1 MKSLAPAASFAAHAE
16 PTLHNRPCTH
26 GVTMTGV
33 NERVY
38 SSVQVG
44 GRRVITMK
52 RAVLVTRSRSSSTEM
67 SISDFG
73 QQTRDDYIAF
83 TYYIIN
89 RRSLRKKRLSTR
101 V

>member
-44 GRRVITMK
+44 GRVITMK
-52 RAVLVTRSRSSSTEM
+52 RAVLVTRSRSSSPEM

-73 QQTRDDYIAF
+73 QQTRDD
-83 TYYIIN
+83 
-89 RRSLRKKRLSTR
+89 R
-101 V
+101 VYLLYH

>member
-26 GVTMTGV
+26 GVTMTDV

-52 RAVLVTRSRSSSTEM
+52 RAVLVTRSRSSFPEM

-73 QQTRDDYIAF
+73 QQTRDD
-83 TYYIIN
+83 
-89 RRSLRKKRLSTR
+89 R
-101 V
+101 VYLLYH

>member
-16 PTLHNRPCTH
+16 PTLPCTH

-52 RAVLVTRSRSSSTEM
+52 RAVLVTRSRSSSPEM

-73 QQTRDDYIAF
+73 QQTRDD
-83 TYYIIN
+83 
-89 RRSLRKKRLSTR
+89 R
-101 V
+101 VYLLYH